1 MMVGKHLKE
10 EEEEEEEEAHK
21 LVRMVRYH
29 KGLVLVMELE
39 WWVVSNMRL
48 DQLVEVEVEVE
59 VEVAENSQGSSL
71 VVVVVAVVVVE
82 EVV

>member
-21 LVRMVRYH
+21 LVRMVRYY

-48 DQLVEVEVEVE
+48 DQLVEVEV
-59 VEVAENSQGSSL
+59 AENSLGSSL
-71 VVVVVAVVVVE
+71 AVVVVVVE

>member
-21 LVRMVRYH
+21 LVRMVRYY

-48 DQLVEVEVEVE
+48 DQLVEVEV
-59 VEVAENSQGSSL
+59 AENSQGSSL
-71 VVVVVAVVVVE
+71 AVVVVVVE

>member
-1 MMVGKHLKE
+1 MEVTMMVGKHLE

-21 LVRMVRYH
+21 LVRMVRYY

-59 VEVAENSQGSSL
+59 VAENSQGCSL
-71 VVVVVAVVVVE
+71 AVVVVVVE

>member
-1 MMVGKHLKE
+1 MMVGKHL

-21 LVRMVRYH
+21 LVRMVRYY

-48 DQLVEVEVEVE
+48 DQLVE

>member
-1 MMVGKHLKE
+1 MMVGKHLKEE

-21 LVRMVRYH
+21 LVRMVRYY

-48 DQLVEVEVEVE
+48 DQLVEVEV
-59 VEVAENSQGSSL
+59 AENSQGSSL
-71 VVVVVAVVVVE
+71 VVVVVVVE